1 MLEYAGLFLASL
13 TLSFLL
19 AYPVRALALSLDVV
33 DHPEKR
39 KMHPIPVPLMGGL
52 AIYGAFAAVSFFD
65 FIFFRPIAEGALNP
79 YLGMM
84 AGATVVLVLGIY
96 DDVFGVKAMTKFAG
110 QTLAALVVVAMGA
123 RIDWF
128 TNPLGDSFHI
138 GWLGIPLVVIWIV
151 GVTNAVN
158 LIDGLDGLAAGIG
171 GIAAMGI
178 FAVALAQNH
187 FVAGAAIILA
197 GSIIGFLKHN
207 FYPARL
213 FLGDT
218 GSMLIGFLLAV
229 IGLNGSLKATTAAM
243 LFLPIIVLG
252 VPILDTFFAI
262 FRRARRRVSPF
273 KADREH
279 IHHRLVR
286 IGLHHRN
293 VVLVMYFVC
302 AYLALTAYSIA
313 QFPYQTALLFVVL
326 LLMGG
331 ILGLRTI
338 QFIEERLE
346 AGAKDSS
353 APEAESSV
361 SPVRVGNGV
370 PRRASAGYS
379 TLLCEIGD
387 FRDGFGEP
395 GDLDSLCADISSMLA
410 RRVKVYSVLA
420 EPLAPGRILLIM
432 RTEPMKPSMT
442 ALVQDGVAWYLED
455 HREQFSGGKGVPSTT
470 WIRTG
475 SAQRSAPAAG
485 PTSGHEVLD
494 MAEPVP
500 IRGGR
505 PGLAGS

>member
-1 MLEYAGLFLASL
+1 
-13 TLSFLL
+13 
-19 AYPVRALALSLDVV
+19 
-33 DHPEKR
+33 
-39 KMHPIPVPLMGGL
+39 
-52 AIYGAFAAVSFFD
+52 
-65 FIFFRPIAEGALNP
+65 
-79 YLGMM
+79 
-84 AGATVVLVLGIY
+84 
-96 DDVFGVKAMTKFAG
+96 
-110 QTLAALVVVAMGA
+110 
-123 RIDWF
+123 
-128 TNPLGDSFHI
+128 
-138 GWLGIPLVVIWIV
+138 
-151 GVTNAVN
+151 
-158 LIDGLDGLAAGIG
+158 
-171 GIAAMGI
+171 
-178 FAVALAQNH
+178 VALAQNH
-187 FVAGAAIILA
+187 FVAAAAIILA
-197 GSIIGFLKHN
+197 GSILGFLKHN

-346 AGAKDSS
+346 AGGGAGLEANDSIP
-353 APEAESSV
+353 AATGRADR
-361 SPVRVGNGV
+361 PVRVGNGAQ
-370 PRRASAGYS
+370 RRGGAGYT

-387 FRDGFGEP
+387 FREGFGEP
-395 GDLDSLCADISSMLA
+395 RDLDSLCADISSMLA

-432 RTEPMKPSMT
+432 RTETMKPSMT

-455 HREQFSGGKGVPSTT
+455 HRESFSGGKGVPSTT

-475 SAQRSAPAAG
+475 STPRSTDGAPAAG
-485 PTSGHEVLD
+485 PASSHDALD
-494 MAEPVP
+494 IAESVP

-505 PGLAGS
+505 HGLAGS